1 MKVIFALAALVAC
14 VAARGIFANRDK
26 RGPGSGPPEANI
38 FHAMIEGE
46 LASLCTFAAKAHA
59 LEMARMMVDKQREK
73 RSATQAE
80 EEAFYAELERQ
91 VDQLGESIGQTC
103 MQYYSLI
110 AHVMGVILD

>member
-1 MKVIFALAALVAC
+1 MTLGVIMKVIFALAALVAC

-26 RGPGSGPPEANI
+26 RGPGSG
-38 FHAMIEGE
+38 
-46 LASLCTFAAKAHA
+46 
-59 LEMARMMVDKQREK
+59 RMMVDKQREK